1 MNVGYYGSLFFYV
14 LLGIIICTLARNIER
29 TENRGS
35 TWRKII
41 ILIILLS
48 IFPAL
53 RSETTGIDTALY
65 MPRFEQILAGGNAQT
80 LYGWNKGLAII
91 VQLVLNT
98 FKNAQ
103 WVLVLGAFV
112 TNTLIIF
119 RLYELRLTTSFSYT
133 ILIYYCIYYFYEY
146 NIFRQMLA
154 VSIIFYAVRY
164 ISYKKYIHYGILL
177 FIACQIHVSAL
188 LGIVYIGINLLC
200 WKQVSIKRLLF
211 IGCTLVLLP
220 VTIVVAYNIA
230 ATKILYY
237 FYATEYHVGAL
248 MLIKIVLL
256 CMNKMFHISIK
267 VGRIATCHVVSVDST
282 PEEGIAS
289 EKALNIIYALGLLGS
304 SAGYIFP
311 YMDRLGLY
319 FMLYEGIYWGREYK
333 KNSRGLFAI
342 LFAGLALI
350 MFVLSI
356 VSSEQGQT
364 PFSFYINQ

>member
-1 MNVGYYGSLFFYV
+1 MNVGYYGSIFFYV
-14 LLGIIICTLARNIER
+14 LLGIIACMLARNIER
-29 TENRGS
+29 KQYRRS
-35 TWRKII
+35 TWYKII

-65 MPRFEQILAGGNAQT
+65 MPRFEQILDGGNAQT
-80 LYGWNKGLAII
+80 LYGWNKGLTII

-98 FKNAQ
+98 LKNTQ
-103 WVLVLGAFV
+103 WILVLAAFI

-119 RLYELRLTTSFSYT
+119 RLYELRNTTSFTYAVT
-133 ILIYYCIYYFYEY
+133 IYYFIYYFYEY

-164 ISYKKYIHYGILL
+164 ISCKNYLHFGILL

-188 LGIVYIGINLLC
+188 LGIVYIGINFLC
-200 WKQVSIKRLLF
+200 WKQISIKRLLI
-211 IGCTLVLLP
+211 IGFTLILLP
-220 VTIVVAYNIA
+220 ITIVIAYNIA
-230 ATKILYY
+230 ASKILYY
-237 FYATEYHVGAL
+237 FYTTEYQMGLL

-256 CMNKMFHISIK
+256 CANKMFHISIK
-267 VGRIATCHVVSVDST
+267 GNGNSVRYVISM
-282 PEEGIAS
+282 PEEGLES
-289 EKALNIIYALGLLGS
+289 EKALNIIYLLGLLGS
-304 SAGYIFP
+304 SAGYLFP

-319 FMLYEGIYWGREYK
+319 FLLYEAIYWGREYK
-333 KNSRGLFAI
+333 KNSRELITI
-342 LFAGLALI
+342 LFLGLTFT

-364 PFSFYINQ
+364 PFSFYFSQ